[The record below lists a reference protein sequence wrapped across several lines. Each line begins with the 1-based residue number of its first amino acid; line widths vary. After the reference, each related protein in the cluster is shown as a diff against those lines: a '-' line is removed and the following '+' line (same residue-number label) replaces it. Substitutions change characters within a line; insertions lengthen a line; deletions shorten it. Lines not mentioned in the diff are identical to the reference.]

1 MCKYW
6 GPSQVRRSVYPLLL
20 LWSVVQWMFEVVQL
34 LLTLKSVKEQS
45 GTEVCGLERKKLYLL
60 KLLWLSC
67 LKKPSIFLW
76 IVEGGVSNLDVLFIF
91 WSAESVTCTRIMWL
105 VCTVMNWPKTCNLT
119 FGLYYALFISIFVQ
133 FFYSKDLE
141 LLEIS

>member
-1 MCKYW
+1 
-6 GPSQVRRSVYPLLL
+6 
-20 LWSVVQWMFEVVQL
+20 MFEVVQL
-34 LLTLKSVKEQS
+34 LLTLKSIKEQS

-91 WSAESVTCTRIMWL
+91 
-105 VCTVMNWPKTCNLT
+105 
-119 FGLYYALFISIFVQ
+119 
-133 FFYSKDLE
+133 
-141 LLEIS
+141 